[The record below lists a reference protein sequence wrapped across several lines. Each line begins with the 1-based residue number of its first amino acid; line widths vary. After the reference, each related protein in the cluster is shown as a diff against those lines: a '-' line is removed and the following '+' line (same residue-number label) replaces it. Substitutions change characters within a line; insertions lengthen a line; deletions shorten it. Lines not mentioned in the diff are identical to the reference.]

1 MQFRKGIIFL
11 TKLLL
16 SCESVNFLLRDRNGE
31 TQLLYT
37 IKYRRF
43 KIFYEIIKNHQ
54 KLKNQDFVE
63 MIFYCIA
70 LKLDDLLNYIITI
83 WPINLLKLMN
93 ENDILTFVS
102 LMTYLPL
109 QYFVDQID
117 EVLLKSFS
125 MRKYDFFYIIANR
138 ALYEKSLNIQKD
150 FHMNELGNFKDFCK
164 NFLGYSFFK
173 YNRIFTLDSIYNG

>member
-1 MQFRKGIIFL
+1 
-11 TKLLL
+11 
-16 SCESVNFLLRDRNGE
+16 
-31 TQLLYT
+31 
-37 IKYRRF
+37 
-43 KIFYEIIKNHQ
+43 
-54 KLKNQDFVE
+54 

-70 LKLDDLLNYIITI
+70 LKFDDLLNYIISI

-117 EVLLKSFS
+117 EVLTKSFS

-138 ALYEKSLNIQKD
+138 SYT
-150 FHMNELGNFKDFCK
+150 K
-164 NFLGYSFFK
+164 NH
-173 YNRIFTLDSIYNG
+173 